1 MSQSTKQ
8 MFQLR
13 LLHVGKSCDNLM
25 PHQTKIVSKSVTINT
40 VIHRTELKNRT
51 KGVTVSKATQTYH
64 LILKNNI
71 HISIHNLQV
80 LIKAIPFTHNL
91 ILYLSLKHRLIHKTK
106 INKIFQNNIALG
118 ILGPIMYLNSYN
130 INHYY

>member
-1 MSQSTKQ
+1 
-8 MFQLR
+8 
-13 LLHVGKSCDNLM
+13 M

-40 VIHRTELKNRT
+40 VIHRTEVKNRT

-80 LIKAIPFTHNL
+80 LIKAIPFTH
-91 ILYLSLKHRLIHKTK
+91 
-106 INKIFQNNIALG
+106 
-118 ILGPIMYLNSYN
+118 
-130 INHYY
+130 